1 MKFFYINLLFILPS
15 LLFSQYGLYSNMSKH
30 SIGINHLTKDS
41 IFIKDVSFPYA
52 MDDFKLDS
60 TTNLLLLYFSES
72 IQLSEDQSGMT
83 INALF
88 DYNKNELVWTN
99 ASKKGKNY
107 FNFIDNKI
115 FLNTKDGSGLWDI
128 KTRQFAWK
136 INSPL
141 YINKELY
148 ARDIGIAPR
157 LKENGNCF
165 AGVNLLNG
173 EVKWKFPDFKIL
185 GNVFHLPF
193 IVDSTLFFVN
203 EGLIAVNLNSGIV
216 KSYNYIFNAVA
227 RDGNGSNT
235 ATLIGGL
242 VGFIIY
248 EIVDNAAARGG
259 VKTPDHFV
267 SHHSNFLIDSF
278 VYIGSGSQ
286 LHKFT
291 RNGLEVA
298 NAVHYKDKTAG
309 ISELFYLGSKKCFL
323 NFGYS
328 IEKGARTNTGCS
340 YVFIERFDDSL
351 NLLQTMNYKDLK
363 NKYYDGVKGEVIDYR
378 IFNDSLHL
386 LFENALLVLDTSL
399 NITSSK
405 IIYYED
411 KWTNRLDRNFCYRH
425 DSSFDCIDVRKTSDY
440 FIQNKNGSICWYNLR
455 GDKVKTIPK
464 NNIFYETYTDDKIK
478 VVGYQSD
485 DYILDRNNK
494 LIIDVPGID
503 KVLKNGKEYIFG
515 FQSGF
520 MIIDENQLVK

>member
-15 LLFSQYGLYSNMSKH
+15 LLYSQNGLYSNMSKH
-30 SIGINHLTKDS
+30 SIGINQITKDS
-41 IFIKDVSFPYA
+41 IFIKDISFSLA
-52 MDDFKLDS
+52 MDDFKLDP

-72 IQLSEDQSGMT
+72 IQNSEDQSGMT
-83 INALF
+83 INTLF

-99 ASKKGKNY
+99 VSKKGNNY

-128 KTRQFAWK
+128 KTRQFVWK
-136 INSPL
+136 IKSPL
-141 YINKELY
+141 FINKDLY
-148 ARDIGIAPR
+148 ERGLGIAPA

-165 AGVNLLNG
+165 GGILLHNG
-173 EVKWKFPDFKIL
+173 EVKWKFPEFKIL

-193 IVDSTLFFVN
+193 ILDSTLFFVN
-203 EGLIAVNLNSGIV
+203 EGLVTVNLNSGII
-216 KSYNYIFNAVA
+216 KSYNYVFNAVA
-227 RDGNGSNT
+227 RDRNGSST
-235 ATLIGGL
+235 ASLIGGL

-248 EIVDNAAARGG
+248 EIADNATARGG

-278 VYIGSGSQ
+278 VYIGSGSHV
-286 LHKFT
+286 HKYT
-291 RNGLEVA
+291 RNGIEVA

-309 ISELFYLGSKKCFL
+309 ISELFYLGGKKCFL
-323 NFGYS
+323 NFGYCF
-328 IEKGARTNTGCS
+328 EKGARTNTGCS

-351 NLLQTMNYKDLK
+351 NLLQSMNYKDLK
-363 NKYYDGVKGEVIDYR
+363 SKYHEDLKGEVLDFR
-378 IFNDSLHL
+378 IINDSLHL
-386 LFENALLVLDTSL
+386 LFENSLLVLDTSL
-399 NITSSK
+399 NIATSK

-411 KWTNRLDRNFCYRH
+411 KWTNRLDRNFCYRQ
-425 DSSFDCIDVRKTSDY
+425 DSSFDCIDLRKTSDY
-440 FIQNKNGSICWYNLR
+440 FIQNKNGSICWYNIR

-464 NNIFYETYTDDKIK
+464 KDIFYEIYKDDKIK